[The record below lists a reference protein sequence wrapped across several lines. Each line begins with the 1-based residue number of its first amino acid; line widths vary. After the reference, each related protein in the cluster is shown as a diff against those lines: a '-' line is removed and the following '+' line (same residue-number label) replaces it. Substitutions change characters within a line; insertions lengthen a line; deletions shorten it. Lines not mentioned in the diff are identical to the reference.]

1 VCLAEKQPIN
11 MLKTVGLFLLFIR
24 EGNGAK
30 RKKPLP
36 WLSEEVVGGEN
47 YICYSSVLLCELIC
61 VSVQL
66 PFPII
71 IAREG
76 KWFVASCPLLDIAT
90 QGKSEEE
97 VKANMVDLIDDY
109 LSDPDTPKPAL
120 EDLMSLSLANIAVK
134 VPEGVLHAKAST
146 AASKKSN

>member
-1 VCLAEKQPIN
+1 MSI
-11 MLKTVGLFLLFIR
+11 
-24 EGNGAK
+24 
-30 RKKPLP
+30 
-36 WLSEEVVGGEN
+36 
-47 YICYSSVLLCELIC
+47 
-61 VSVQL
+61 QL

-97 VKANMVDLIDDY
+97 VKANMTDLIDDY

-120 EDLMSLSLANIAVK
+120 EDLLSLSLANIAVT

-146 AASKKSN
+146 AASAKSN